1 MNFWFEKEMQPEEP
15 ESGKKR
21 SGWHLHSVPGEEDRR
36 SIKIMSGAERRR
48 IREIGPVTIG
58 IASAGR
64 GCGATHFT
72 LLFANY
78 LAAVERKRTAVL
90 EWKGQSS
97 FSQLGQICSGKSGGE
112 PFSVFDVDYFPQSG
126 ARELGEC
133 MKAYQVLLIDFG
145 SLEEENAA
153 PFFQCSICCF
163 LASLNEWKLG
173 ELLCRRD
180 WMQRG
185 RKHWNYLMVF
195 GSEEARREMKRRC
208 RLAFRRIPFAPD
220 AFSISRETAVFL
232 AGIWTK
238 SR

>member
-1 MNFWFEKEMQPEEP
+1 M
-15 ESGKKR
+15 
-21 SGWHLHSVPGEEDRR
+21 
-36 SIKIMSGAERRR
+36 
-48 IREIGPVTIG
+48 
-58 IASAGR
+58 
-64 GCGATHFT
+64 
-72 LLFANY
+72 
-78 LAAVERKRTAVL
+78 L